1 MGRLKALILA
11 GLLVTA
17 PAFAADVH
25 LNPTNA
31 PEPTEDSL
39 EIAVYDGTATDISF
53 TVDNLNLQYDISET
67 EFTLVD
73 NMRISTGKYFGLGD
87 ALGRFIFTTG
97 AGSAI
102 WTEDDQSELGIGCSG
117 GNCVGILSMENDAQ
131 EFRINLTAGDNWQFY
146 DQTGTQSRF
155 LIEGGGTPGAQVLTL
170 SNDDFLGVLNV
181 SPDVALDVTGDAEV
195 SGTAAVTGLISTA
208 VGLDAI
214 GAVDMDYGSADV
226 TDHTFVTDNTGTA
239 EVVLPAGSI
248 DSTEILDDTIDAADL
263 NASAF
268 TDIDTDYG
276 AETVTAAWDFVP
288 AGTGDFADFD
298 LDIGGASYGALRLGE
313 AGIYKATFSNSNLD
327 LGLAMVFRQEGNLE
341 AGNDPGIEFAFMEGG
356 NTIRLAIPESGAGNA
371 TAFIRSGTFAGPY
384 SAAVGNNVVDCDQWS
399 SYDSNIDCDTSGTG
413 ADLFVQD
420 DFEVEG
426 DIYTHESIFGDAD
439 DADQHEIA
447 FADAS
452 ADRLFTF
459 PDDQVA
465 SADLIIGSGAGTV
478 GYANMSGD
486 ATMSTGGAVTIA
498 ADAIEESMLK
508 AVDAAADEECF
519 TFEATTGD
527 FEWQACGTAGT
538 DSITPTE
545 LDDDANSPT
554 AGYAVIVE
562 AGAASFDYLDISGHL
577 AAETNDLEADDPPNV
592 EDTEIYI
599 GTGSGT
605 GNWAAMSVDATMS
618 NAGVV
623 TVVDD
628 SHAHVVGNVDSL
640 DADLA
645 TFALPASTTISA
657 FGKTV
662 VDDADAA
669 THMATVGLTA
679 TAAEIN
685 TPLDGATVTLT
696 EFEEL
701 AAVDATT
708 ISGGQWAGLGGVT
721 AAGLAL
727 WDDANAAAQLVTLGV
742 NATES
747 EIDTPLDGALVTLT
761 EFREL
766 EAIDATTI
774 STTQWG
780 ALGGATAA
788 GLALWDDADA
798 DAQLVSLGLTA
809 TATEINT
816 PLDGA
821 TVTLT
826 EFEELATVGST
837 VIAAA
842 DWTQVALLDGGAP
855 ALTGTNFTGIPSSGI
870 LTIVESMSWP
880 AGAFSSDGTQCA
892 DPAAATINSGPKMQ
906 TVICTDNDAS
916 VMQGHT
922 TMPDGWDAG
931 NLTFELAYIQTAANT
946 AALEWDIYVQ
956 CRGAAETVNNT
967 WETAV
972 NVIDAGVTG
981 SNGIDHTTSGNVTC
995 ASDAA
1000 GDELYWKI
1008 EIDASG
1014 TGTAM
1019 ATVHFTGVKMEYTS
1033 NVGD

>member
-1 MGRLKALILA
+1 MGRLRALILA
-11 GLLVTA
+11 GLLLAT
-17 PAFAADVH
+17 PAFAADQH
-25 LNPTNA
+25 LNPANA
-31 PEPTEDSL
+31 PEPTQDSL
-39 EIAVYDGTATDISF
+39 EIAVYDATATDISF

-131 EFRINLTAGDNWQFY
+131 EFRINLTVGDNWQFY

-226 TDHTFVTDNTGTA
+226 TDHTFVADGGTVVIDGNFTGALVGNADTATALAADPTDCSAGSYTIGINAAGTA
-239 EVVLPAGSI
+239 QGCTDATTEI
-248 DSTEILDDTIDAADL
+248 DS
-263 NASAF
+263 
-268 TDIDTDYG
+268 
-276 AETVTAAWDFVP
+276 VV
-288 AGTGDFADFD
+288 
-298 LDIGGASYGALRLGE
+298 
-313 AGIYKATFSNSNLD
+313 ATH
-327 LGLAMVFRQEGNLE
+327 
-341 AGNDPGIEFAFMEGG
+341 
-356 NTIRLAIPESGAGNA
+356 
-371 TAFIRSGTFAGPY
+371 
-384 SAAVGNNVVDCDQWS
+384 AAV
-399 SYDSNIDCDTSGTG
+399 T
-413 ADLFVQD
+413 
-420 DFEVEG
+420 E
-426 DIYTHESIFGDAD
+426 THG
-439 DADQHEIA
+439 
-447 FADAS
+447 
-452 ADRLFTF
+452 
-459 PDDQVA
+459 
-465 SADLIIGSGAGTV
+465 
-478 GYANMSGD
+478 
-486 ATMSTGGAVTIA
+486 
-498 ADAIEESMLK
+498 
-508 AVDAAADEECF
+508 
-519 TFEATTGD
+519 
-527 FEWQACGTAGT
+527 
-538 DSITPTE
+538 
-545 LDDDANSPT
+545 
-554 AGYAVIVE
+554 
-562 AGAASFDYLDISGHL
+562 
-577 AAETNDLEADDPPNV
+577 
-592 EDTEIYI
+592 
-599 GTGSGT
+599 
-605 GNWAAMSVDATMS
+605 
-618 NAGVV
+618 
-623 TVVDD
+623 
-628 SHAHVVGNVDSL
+628 
-640 DADLA
+640 
-645 TFALPASTTISA
+645 ISA

-669 THMATVGLTA
+669 THLATVGLSA

-701 AAVDATT
+701 AAIGATT
-708 ISGGQWAGLGGVT
+708 ISAGQWAGLGGATAAGLALWDDANAAAQIATLGLDADIATLALPASTTISAFGKTVVDDADAATHLATVGLTATASEINTPLDGATVTLTEFEELAAVGATTISAGQWAGLGGAT